1 MVKYK
6 RLWQSIMKFFLL
18 VTVFVL
24 SEEMVT
30 EAKAGETTGTY
41 PGVFFNLEEKGMND
55 ILTGKQTS
63 SIYLGE
69 YEQDNKENGKEP
81 VCWRVL
87 ENKNGN
93 LFLLSD
99 KNIDTMQYNQQA
111 ANVNWESCSLR
122 NWLVNDFYTGAFTDA
137 ERMGILVTENE
148 PSNNEIYGVKSER
161 KTRDTVFL
169 LSLED
174 IENAE
179 YGFTDDAS
187 RMVLNTV
194 YAGERGAT
202 GKALGDGF
210 WWLRTP
216 GRTAA
221 DALVVCFD
229 GYYTDYGYPV
239 EFVSIGVRPAF
250 YFDTE
255 NVVMLMAE
263 RAEDELSKLRM
274 EDTQFEKVPDS
285 YEKRYTPVLFESGYE
300 LNIENVQPVKM
311 LAGSGPDLE
320 YSYALKLDSGAGLKD
335 TYLYAFIEKVGENQ
349 EVWFDCIADI
359 TDQNDFNGET
369 VITLPSD
376 LGTGDYVL
384 RIFGCRDNGIHKTK
398 YASNVITVPIAV
410 VTDMNVDKTSFFE
423 EYLSDMSAVDQAD
436 KTKET
441 IFSGMTGWQLGAYIG
456 LSVIFLAFFAA
467 LGYAVIILKKNR
479 K

>member
-6 RLWQSIMKFFLL
+6 RLLQSIMKFFLL

-24 SEEMVT
+24 SEEIVT
-30 EAKAGETTGTY
+30 EAKAGEEAKTY
-41 PGVFFNLEEKGMND
+41 PGVIFNLEEKGLDD

-63 SIYLGE
+63 FIYLGE

-87 ENKNGN
+87 ENRNGN

-99 KNIDTMQYNQQA
+99 KNIDTMQYNRQA
-111 ANVNWESCSLR
+111 ANVSWESSSLR
-122 NWLVNDFYTGAFTDA
+122 NWLVNDFYTGVFTNA

-174 IENAE
+174 IENVK

-216 GRTAA
+216 GRTAS

-229 GYYTDYGYPV
+229 GYYTNYGYPV

-255 NVVMLMAE
+255 NVVMLMTEPAE
-263 RAEDELSKLRM
+263 TVVSELRLESA
-274 EDTQFEKVPDS
+274 QFEKIPNCD
-285 YEKRYTPVLFESGYE
+285 EKKYTPVLFESGYK
-300 LNIENVQPVKM
+300 LDIENAQPVKM
-311 LAGSGPDLE
+311 LKGSELELE
-320 YSYALKLDSGAGLKD
+320 YSYVMNLDSGSVFED
-335 TYLYAFIEKVGENQ
+335 IYLYGFIEKLGENQ
-349 EVWFDCIADI
+349 EVWFDCITDI
-359 TDQNDFNGET
+359 TEQKDLNGET
-369 VITLPSD
+369 VITLPSN
-376 LGTGDYVL
+376 LETGDYVL
-384 RIFGCRDNGIHKTK
+384 RILGCRDNGTHKTK
-398 YASNVITVPIAV
+398 YTYN
-410 VTDMNVDKTSFFE
+410 NK
-423 EYLSDMSAVDQAD
+423 Q
-436 KTKET
+436 
-441 IFSGMTGWQLGAYIG
+441 
-456 LSVIFLAFFAA
+456 
-467 LGYAVIILKKNR
+467 
-479 K
+479 

>member
-6 RLWQSIMKFFLL
+6 RLLQSIMKFFLL
-18 VTVFVL
+18 AAVFVL
-24 SEEMVT
+24 SEGIVT
-30 EAKAGETTGTY
+30 QAKASEGGKTY
-41 PGVFFNLEEKGMND
+41 PGIVFHLEEKGLD
-55 ILTGKQTS
+55 DTLTGKQTS
-63 SIYLGE
+63 FIYLGE

-99 KNIDTMQYNQQA
+99 KNIDTMQYNRQA
-111 ANVNWESCSLR
+111 ANVSWESCSLR
-122 NWLVNDFYTGAFTDA
+122 KWLVNDFYTGGFTNA
-137 ERMGILVTENE
+137 ERMGIQVTENE

-179 YGFTDDAS
+179 FGFTDDAS

-216 GRTAA
+216 GRTAS

-229 GYYTDYGYPV
+229 GYYTNYGYPV

-250 YFDTE
+250 YFNTE

-263 RAEDELSKLRM
+263 RAETVVSELRLEHER
-274 EDTQFEKVPDS
+274 FEKVPDCD
-285 YEKRYTPVLFESGYE
+285 EKKYTPVLFENGYK
-300 LNIENVQPVKM
+300 LNIENTQPVKM
-311 LAGSGPDLE
+311 LKGSGLELE
-320 YSYALKLDSGAGLKD
+320 YSYVMDLDLESVFED
-335 TYLYAFIEKVGENQ
+335 IYLYAFIEKLGENQ
-349 EVWFDCIADI
+349 EVWFDCITDI
-359 TDQNDFNGET
+359 TEQNDLNGEM

-376 LGTGDYVL
+376 LETGDYVL
-384 RIFGCRDNGIHKTK
+384 RIFGCRDNGTHKTK
-398 YASNVITVPIAV
+398 YTSNVISLPIAV
-410 VTDMNVDKTSFFE
+410 VTDMSVDKTSFFK
-423 EYLSDMSAVDQAD
+423 EYLSDMSPEDQEN
-436 KTKET
+436 KTEGT
-441 IFSGMTGWQLGAYIG
+441 IISRMTAWQLGAYIG
-456 LSVIFLAFFAA
+456 LSVIFLVFFMVS
-467 LGYAVIILKKNR
+467 GYAVIILKKNR